1 MIKTLNSIKFRDSTV
16 LVRIDVNSPYK
27 SGKIIDNERIKDATI
42 TILELV
48 KKKARVVLLAHQGRP
63 GEEDFVHLD
72 QHANLLSKHLK
83 RNIKFVPDVIGN
95 EAKSA
100 IRSIKPGGILLLDNV
115 RFVKDEEDE
124 KKAKNGTSMIV
135 KALSPLAD
143 FFVNDAFSVSHRAQ
157 ASVMGFRI
165 PSCFGRLMEKE
176 LNALE
181 NTRKK
186 KKFLLVLGGAK
197 STECI
202 DILEHNLSYISHAIL
217 SGITANIF
225 LKASGLSI
233 GHGSE
238 KIIEEKKLSHDIELA
253 KTILARGG
261 GKIILPCDVAI
272 ESDGKRKEV
281 AIDKIPRDASILDI
295 GSKTIAMYEKII
307 HGSRTV
313 IVKGPAGLYE
323 DRRFRKGTKSIFSCV
338 AASKTYSVMGG
349 GDTIEALDELKINKK
364 KISHISLGGGALIEY
379 LSGGSMP
386 GITAIM
392 KK

>member
-63 GEEDFVHLD
+63 GEDDFVHLD

-186 KKFLLVLGGAK
+186 K
-197 STECI
+197 
-202 DILEHNLSYISHAIL
+202 
-217 SGITANIF
+217 
-225 LKASGLSI
+225 
-233 GHGSE
+233 
-238 KIIEEKKLSHDIELA
+238 IEEKKLSHDIELA
-253 KTILARGG
+253 KTILARDR